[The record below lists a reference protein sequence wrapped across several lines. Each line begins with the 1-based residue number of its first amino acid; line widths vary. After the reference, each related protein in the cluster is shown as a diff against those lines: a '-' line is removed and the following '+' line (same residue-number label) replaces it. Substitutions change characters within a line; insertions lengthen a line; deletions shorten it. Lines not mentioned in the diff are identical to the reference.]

1 MNKNVYFKTWVEQ
14 NLSRKEEI
22 AAIQA
27 YKALGFSNRA
37 IAAKMNRSPKVI
49 NNLIK
54 LGNSYG
60 KNRITGAKP
69 KIDCRTKRQIFK
81 RAVVKHQTA
90 SQITADLQLPVTV
103 RRVRQI
109 LQNNT
114 LCLSGEKESRN

>member
-81 RAVVKHQTA
+81 RAVVKYQTG
-90 SQITADLQLPVTV
+90 ITNYGRFTTSSYCTTCKTNSSKQHKHRMA
-103 RRVRQI
+103 
-109 LQNNT
+109 
-114 LCLSGEKESRN
+114 K